1 MIRTTR
7 LTLTLVAVSAMQPAW
22 AFCIVTNG
30 GCQNSDGTRLLERD
44 GHYVDPSTGESVMDV
59 PAAPDRPVRE
69 RYVSGPLN
77 AAEGIATPIGRAG
90 SDESDETPQQASDRR
105 LRDAWSP
112 SARRQVMREEQARID
127 REIREAGGTVQ
138 SAPVPQYPPRVPQAV
153 AAPPPPIV
161 NTVTGEMLNPTG
173 GGHYVGTRDGRL
185 YAPAGPNGIIDT
197 RTGQFVP
204 TH

>member
-1 MIRTTR
+1 MSLTTR
-7 LTLTLVAVSAMQPAW
+7 TILALATMSALQSAW
-22 AFCIVTNG
+22 GFCIVTNA
-30 GCQNSDGTRLLERD
+30 GCQGSDGARLVERD
-44 GHYVDPSTGESVMDV
+44 GYYVHPDTGERIMDV
-59 PAAPDRPVRE
+59 PESPARPAVS
-69 RYVSGPLN
+69 RYISGPLN

-90 SDESDETPQQASDRR
+90 SDDTAETAEQAFNRR
-105 LRDAWSP
+105 MRDAWSP

-138 SAPVPQYPPRVPQAV
+138 PAPQYRPPQVPQTVAV
-153 AAPPPPIV
+153 PPPPII
-161 NTVTGEMLNPTG
+161 NTVTGEMLNPVG

-197 RTGQFVP
+197 RTGRFIP

>member
-1 MIRTTR
+1 MSLTTR
-7 LTLTLVAVSAMQPAW
+7 AILALATMSALQPAW

-30 GCQNSDGTRLLERD
+30 GCQNSDGTRLIERD
-44 GHYVDPSTGESVMDV
+44 GQYVDAATGERVMDV
-59 PAAPDRPVRE
+59 PKSPERPAVS

-90 SDESDETPQQASDRR
+90 SDESGETPQQAVDRR
-105 LRDAWSP
+105 MRDAWSP

-127 REIREAGGTVQ
+127 RAIREAGGTAQ
-138 SAPVPQYPPRVPQAV
+138 SAPVPQYQPRVPQAV

-173 GGHYVGTRDGRL
+173 GGHYVGSRDGRL

-197 RTGQFVP
+197 RTGRFVP